1 MPQFFLPPQAH
12 KEKTFRLTGPEA
24 YHITKVLRYQAG
36 QSLVLFDGK
45 GGRFEAVIKAI
56 EQDGSV
62 RGSLTG
68 TLHGTEDRKPV
79 DIRLYQGL
87 LKSSHWDWLLEKGTE
102 LGVASFIPV
111 TTPRTVVLLHEAERG
126 KAKAERWGRVVL
138 AAAKQ
143 CGRSD
148 LPAVQE
154 PVQFR
159 DAIKAA
165 AERPEDG
172 PAEKPKVLT
181 LLAWE
186 GLNGATACETI
197 RLNLREADQGR
208 GSEKMAVNLFIGPE
222 GGFTEEEVEL
232 AESLGATIFGLGPRT
247 LRAETAALAAVS
259 LVQYEF
265 GSL

>member
-1 MPQFFLPPQAH
+1 MPQFFLPPQAL
-12 KEKTFRLTGPEA
+12 KDKTFCLTGPEA
-24 YHITKVLRYQAG
+24 YHIIKVLRYHAG

-56 EQDGSV
+56 GDDGSV
-62 RGSLTG
+62 SGALTG
-68 TLHGTEDRKPV
+68 TLHGTEDRKPAE
-79 DIRLYQGL
+79 IRLYQGL
-87 LKSSHWDWLLEKGTE
+87 LKSSHWDWVLEKGTE

-111 TTPRTVVLLHEAERG
+111 TTPRTVVLLHEAERV
-126 KAKAERWGRVVL
+126 KAKAERWGRVVM

-143 CGRSD
+143 CGRAD
-148 LPAVQE
+148 LPSVKE

-159 DAIKAA
+159 EAIKAA
-165 AERPEDG
+165 TLKPEDG
-172 PAEKPKVLT
+172 APQMPKALT

-186 GLNGATACETI
+186 GLNGATACETA
-197 RLNLREADQGR
+197 RLNLREADQSR
-208 GSEKMAVNLFIGPE
+208 GSEKMTVNLFVGPE

-232 AESLGATIFGLGPRT
+232 AESLGAFIFGLGPRT

-259 LVQYEF
+259 LIQYEF

>member
-1 MPQFFLPPQAH
+1 MPQFFLPPQAL

-24 YHITKVLRYQAG
+24 YHITKVLRYQPG
-36 QSLVLFDGK
+36 QTLVLFDGK
-45 GGRFEAVIKAI
+45 GGRFEAVIQAI
-56 EQDGSV
+56 ERDGSV
-62 RGSLTG
+62 CGSLTG

-79 DIRLYQGL
+79 EIHLFQGL
-87 LKSSHWDWLLEKGTE
+87 IKSSHWDWVLEKGTE
-102 LGVASFIPV
+102 LGVSSFIPV
-111 TTPRTVVLLHEAERG
+111 TTPRTVVLLHEAERV
-126 KAKAERWGRVVL
+126 KAKAERWGRVVM

-143 CGRSD
+143 CGRAD
-148 LPAVQE
+148 LPAVKE
-154 PVQFR
+154 PIQFR

-165 AERPEDG
+165 NKNPEDG
-172 PAEKPKVLT
+172 PTEGPRALT

-197 RLNLREADQGR
+197 RLSLREADQGR
-208 GSEKMAVNLFIGPE
+208 GLEKMAVNLFIGPE

-232 AESLGATIFGLGPRT
+232 AESLGTTIFGLGPRT
-247 LRAETAALAAVS
+247 LRAETAALAAVA